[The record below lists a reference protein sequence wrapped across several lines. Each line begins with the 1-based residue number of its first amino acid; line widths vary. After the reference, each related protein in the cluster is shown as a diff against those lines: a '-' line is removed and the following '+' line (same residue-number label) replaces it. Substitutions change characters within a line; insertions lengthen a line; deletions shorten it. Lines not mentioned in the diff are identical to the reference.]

1 MTINREIDP
10 LTKLSHIAEQLE
22 AETATVRTGSEE
34 LEAYALSNAEVE
46 VNSIELV
53 SRLERERYGRF
64 LAEVARRESEIL
76 RALLS

>member
-10 LTKLSHIAEQLE
+10 LTQLSHIAEQLE